1 MMPLAARFLILVL
14 PVVSLAFSCRAE
26 SPGAPDGADW
36 IPTFRQD
43 DGHRIMTN
51 DSMLHILH
59 RRIPSFVDPTGQTPD
74 TTPGLVVG
82 IVTDSGREVV
92 SFGTKRIGQNSPPD
106 GDTYFGIAS
115 LTKIFT
121 GFVLAKAVCEGT
133 VRLDDSAN
141 RYLKKDL
148 KLKDNSITLRQLV
161 THTSGLPD
169 MPTNIRAFRDL
180 DKDGK
185 SDFED
190 LNPARNYTREMLAD
204 FLRTEAETEFK
215 PGSRFQYSNL
225 GIGLLSVLL
234 QDKLGYASFEDLNRT
249 LITEPLGME
258 STNTPSRLG
267 NAVQNQAQGYSPK
280 NGGLVAVPQSE
291 MGVLAGSGELVS
303 TANDLVRLLQALTG
317 VKNTKLKPVF
327 DEAVKSLVPVENE
340 AMAYGFRVKHSGDGG
355 VFFAKPGE
363 TAGYSAIILWR
374 QNPSLGI
381 VILANS
387 GKCKQIN
394 RLAVRLM
401 EVAVGGSPASPIGD
415 GEL

>member
-1 MMPLAARFLILVL
+1 MPLAPRFLILVL
-14 PVVSLAFSCRAE
+14 SVVSLAVSCRAE
-26 SPGAPDGADW
+26 SRAALGGAGW
-36 IPTFRQD
+36 IPAFRQD
-43 DGHRIMTN
+43 GGHRIMTN
-51 DSMLHILH
+51 DSMLQILH
-59 RRIPSFVDPTGQTPD
+59 RRIPSFVDPTGRTPD

-82 IVTDSGREVV
+82 IVTDSGPEVV
-92 SFGTKRIGQNSPPD
+92 NFGTKRIGQNSPPD

-141 RYLKKDL
+141 LYLAKDL

-169 MPTNIRAFRDL
+169 FPTNIRASKDL

-185 SDFED
+185 SDSED
-190 LNPARNYTREMLAD
+190 LNPARNYTRELLAD

-215 PGSRFQYSNL
+215 PGSRCQYSNL
-225 GIGLLSVLL
+225 GIGLLSILL
-234 QDKLGYASFEDLNRT
+234 QDKLGYATFEDMNRT
-249 LITEPLGME
+249 LITGPLGME
-258 STNTPSRLG
+258 STNTPSMLG
-267 NAVQNQAQGYSPK
+267 KAVQNQAQGYSPK
-280 NGGLVAVPQSE
+280 NGGVVAVAQSE
-291 MGVLAGSGELVS
+291 MGVLAGSGELLS

-327 DEAVKSLVPVENE
+327 DEAMKSLVFVENE
-340 AMAYGFRVKHSGDGG
+340 AMAYGFRVKPAGDGG

-387 GKCKQIN
+387 GKCKHIN

>member
-14 PVVSLAFSCRAE
+14 SVVSLAFSCRAE
-26 SPGAPDGADW
+26 SPGALDRADW

-59 RRIPSFVDPTGQTPD
+59 RRIPSFVDPTGQTLD

-92 SFGTKRIGQNSPPD
+92 GFGTKRIGQNSPPD
-106 GDTYFGIAS
+106 GDTCFGIAS

-141 RYLKKDL
+141 RYLKNDI

-169 MPTNIRAFRDL
+169 MPTNIRASRDL

-190 LNPARNYTREMLAD
+190 LNPARHYTREMLAD
-204 FLRTEAETEFK
+204 FLRTEAETEIK

-225 GIGLLSVLL
+225 GIYNAWCDRVPVIVVGGNDLDAAHRPPGVPTFHSAQDINAIVRDFTKWDDTPVGL
-234 QDKLGYASFEDLNRT
+234 QHYAQSFVRAYK
-249 LITEPLGME
+249 IAM
-258 STNTPSRLG
+258 TPPYG
-267 NAVQNQAQGYSPK
+267 P
-280 NGGLVAVPQSE
+280 VAIS
-291 MGVLAGSGELVS
+291 LDAGSS
-303 TANDLVRLLQALTG
+303 RSRSRITAR
-317 VKNTKLKPVF
+317 
-327 DEAVKSLVPVENE
+327 SSI
-340 AMAYGFRVKHSGDGG
+340 FR
-355 VFFAKPGE
+355 ATWRARRPR
-363 TAGYSAIILWR
+363 AI
-374 QNPSLGI
+374 
-381 VILANS
+381 
-387 GKCKQIN
+387 
-394 RLAVRLM
+394 
-401 EVAVGGSPASPIGD
+401 PAQ
-415 GEL
+415 